1 MPRTERAPIERL
13 VAVAEGILDASVEV
27 LDAAVRPTVPPG
39 GRLLAIDGPG
49 AGGWLRVTPNGRGPL
64 LAEDDRVLGVL
75 CSALAELGAV
85 VRPLVVSPQRLGE
98 VLERREIAIVYQPI
112 VDLHSGAVLGY
123 EALSRFPAPPQAP
136 PDRWFADAAAVGLG
150 VELEVLAAELA
161 VAPLWALPEGV
172 YVALNV
178 SPEAAGSP
186 QLRAALDGAD
196 LSRVVLEIT
205 EHDAVPDYGA
215 LDGELDVLRRR
226 GARVAV
232 DDTGAGYASLRH
244 VLELGPDLVKLD
256 PSLTVGIDRQSPSPE
271 LARALAGFATAL
283 DFDVI
288 AEGLESQAD
297 VDALRLLG
305 VAQGQGYHLR
315 RPGPLGEADF
325 DALSHT
331 A

>member
-1 MPRTERAPIERL
+1 MPRRERAAVERL
-13 VAVAEGILDASVEV
+13 VAVAEGILDAHVEL
-27 LDAAVRPTVPPG
+27 LDAWVHPTVPEG
-39 GRLLAIDGPG
+39 GRLLAIGGRGP
-49 AGGWLRVTPNGRGPL
+49 GGWLRVTPHGGEPL
-64 LAEDDRVLGVL
+64 LPEDDRVLGVL
-75 CSALAELGAV
+75 CSALAELGAA
-85 VRPLVVSPQRLGE
+85 VRPLAVSPQRLGE

-112 VDLHSGAVLGY
+112 VDLRSGAVLGY

-150 VELEVLAAELA
+150 VELEVLAVELA
-161 VAPLWALPEGV
+161 LAPLWALPEEV
-172 YVALNV
+172 YLACNV
-178 SPEAAGSP
+178 SPEVAGSP

-205 EHDAVPDYGA
+205 EHDVVPDYAA
-215 LDGELDVLRRR
+215 LNGELEGLRRQ
-226 GARVAV
+226 GLRVAV
-232 DDTGAGYASLRH
+232 DDAGAGYASLRH
-244 VLELGPDLVKLD
+244 VLELSPDLVKLD
-256 PSLTVGIDRQSPSPE
+256 PSLTAGIDRQSPSPE
-271 LARALAGFATAL
+271 LAGALVGFATAL

-288 AEGLESQAD
+288 AEGLESQED

-315 RPGPLGEADF
+315 RPGPLGESDF